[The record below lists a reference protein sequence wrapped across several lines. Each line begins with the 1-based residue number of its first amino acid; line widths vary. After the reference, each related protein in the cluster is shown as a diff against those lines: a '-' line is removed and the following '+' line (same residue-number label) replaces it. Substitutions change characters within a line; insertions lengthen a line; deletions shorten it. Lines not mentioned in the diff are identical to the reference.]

1 MRKIIK
7 YAWMIAWLGVIIYVW
22 YNYFGGNF
30 MTTFDQENIKSPY
43 GLYIFIWATLLFT
56 IDIILMY
63 ISTPRKKLKLSI
75 YNLLVI
81 LYLFY
86 FFIDN
91 QSIRNRDISIFYT
104 VVSFF
109 LTLFGIFSPK
119 KLWNSVSDIVES
131 KWSYSKKVEIIEV

>member
-7 YAWMIAWLGVIIYVW
+7 YAWIVVWLGVIVYIW

-43 GLYIFIWATLLFT
+43 SLYIFIWVVVLFLL
-56 IDIILMY
+56 DLVLMY

-75 YNLLVI
+75 YNLLLI

-86 FFIDN
+86 FLVDS
-91 QSIRNRDISIFYT
+91 QSARSRDVSILYA